1 MSKKRLLTLDD
12 LYNYYSTHSR
22 STHFS
27 SKDGS
32 SPIVVQVPGHL
43 TFDVDNTSTEG
54 LLPVVL
60 QSCHIGKNANKTIIN
75 EDVMTAALP
84 SFSNRPIL
92 GYIHEVDGE
101 WHFYKHNLHEDEDGE
116 IVYDE
121 IPVGIVP
128 ESCGAKLEYDEE
140 KDKTYVVING
150 YIFEEY
156 SKAAEILRREKEC
169 SVSVELSVREFSYNA
184 KECCLVIEDMYFSG
198 VTILG
203 KHPDGEDVAPGM
215 VGSNIKLAD
224 FSVKNN
230 SLFADKYEKQIV
242 EMQDKLDQLISCFNI
257 DNSKKGGISMNHFE
271 ELLAKYS
278 KTVEDITFEYECMS
292 DVELDAK
299 FEELFGEGET
309 EPEDD
314 SIVVENSDAT
324 EDVEESEETIVVEED
339 ETPEEESET
348 TEVTET
354 IIENE
359 VFTRTYELS
368 HDDVR
373 CALYALLAPYEEA
386 DNAYY
391 YISEVFDDY
400 FVYETWCGGGT
411 IYGQAYV
418 KDEETV
424 SFDGERYEL
433 FRELLTASEKA
444 ELESIRS
451 NYSAIAEKLKVY
463 EDAEIE
469 AKKVELLN
477 AKDYASI
484 RDNEVFAEL
493 VENHEN
499 ITFEELQTKCDKILL
514 DAVKSGKY
522 SAVNS
527 VDDDTTDDSIKTSK
541 KQFANPTVTKSKPSR
556 YGNLFAEK
564 NK

>member
-1 MSKKRLLTLDD
+1 MGNKRLLTLDD
-12 LYNYYSTHSR
+12 LCSYYSTHSR

-27 SKDGS
+27 SKDSGS
-32 SPIVVQVPGHL
+32 PVVVQVPGNL
-43 TFDVDNTSTEG
+43 IFNAEDNSTEG

-60 QSCHIGKNANKTIIN
+60 QACHTGKNVNDSIIN
-75 EDVMTAALP
+75 TDVMERSLS
-84 SFSNRPIL
+84 SFKNRPIL

-128 ESCGAKLEYDEE
+128 ESCDAKLEYDEE

-169 SVSVELSVREFSYNA
+169 YVSVELSIREFSYNA
-184 KECCLVIEDMYFSG
+184 KEHCLVIEDFYFSG

-203 KHPDGEDVAPGM
+203 KHPGGEDVMPGM
-215 VGSNIKLAD
+215 AGSNIKLAD
-224 FSVKNN
+224 FSAKNN
-230 SLFADKYEKQIV
+230 SLFTDKYETQII
-242 EMQDKLDQLISCFNI
+242 EMQEKLDKLISCFNI

-278 KTVEDITFEYECMS
+278 KAVEDVTFEYEGLS
-292 DVELDAK
+292 DEELDAK

-314 SIVVENSDAT
+314 SVVVENSSDT
-324 EDVEESEETIVVEED
+324 EEVETTEEESSTTEVVEATVED
-339 ETPEEESET
+339 ET
-348 TEVTET
+348 
-354 IIENE
+354 
-359 VFTRTYELS
+359 FARTYELS
-368 HDDVR
+368 HDDIR

-400 FVYETWCGGGT
+400 FVYESWCNGGA
-411 IYGQAYV
+411 IYGQSYI

-444 ELESIRS
+444 ELEAMRS
-451 NYSAIAEKLKVY
+451 NYAAISEKLKVY
-463 EDAEIE
+463 EDAENE
-469 AKKVELLN
+469 AKKIELLN
-477 AKDYASI
+477 AEDYDSI
-484 RDNEVFAEL
+484 RDNEAFAEL
-493 VENHEN
+493 IKDHAD
-499 ITFEELQTKCDKILL
+499 ITFEDLQDKCDKMLL

-522 SAVNS
+522 NAVGS
-527 VDDDTTDDSIKTSK
+527 TDGITKTSK
-541 KQFANPTVTKSKPSR
+541 KQFTNPTAKKTKPSR
-556 YGNLFAEK
+556 YGNLFAKE
-564 NK
+564 ND

>member
-27 SKDGS
+27 SKDSGI
-32 SPIVVQVPGHL
+32 PVVVQVPGNL
-43 TFDVDNTSTEG
+43 IFDADDNSTEG

-60 QSCHIGKNANKTIIN
+60 QSCHIGRNANNTIIE
-75 EDVMTAALP
+75 EDVMTNALP

-184 KECCLVIEDMYFSG
+184 KEHCLVIEDMYFSG

-224 FSVKNN
+224 FSAKNN

-242 EMQDKLDQLISCFNI
+242 EMQEKLDTLISCFNI
-257 DNSKKGGISMNHFE
+257 DNSKKGGSSMSHFE
-271 ELLAKYS
+271 ELLAKYN
-278 KTVEDITFEYECMS
+278 KTTEDITFEYEGMS
-292 DVELDAK
+292 DEELDAK
-299 FEELFGEGET
+299 FTELFGDIDIVIDEADTEGTSADESNS
-309 EPEDD
+309 EP
-314 SIVVENSDAT
+314 
-324 EDVEESEETIVVEED
+324 
-339 ETPEEESET
+339 
-348 TEVTET
+348 EVTET
-354 IIENE
+354 VTEELEQLDTDDSEVVEPETVEPE
-359 VFTRTYELS
+359 VFARTYELS
-368 HDDVR
+368 HDDIR
-373 CALYALLAPYEEA
+373 CALYNLLVPYEEA
-386 DNAYY
+386 DGDYY
-391 YISEVFDDY
+391 YISEVFDSY
-400 FVYETWCGGGT
+400 FVYESWCGERVF
-411 IYGQAYV
+411 GQAYV

-424 SFDGERYEL
+424 AFDGERYEL
-433 FRELLTASEKA
+433 FKELLTASEKA
-444 ELESIRS
+444 ELEAMRS
-451 NYSAIAEKLKVY
+451 NYSQLYEKVKGYEKV
-463 EDAEIE
+463 ELE
-469 AKKVELLN
+469 AKKTDLLN
-477 AKDYASI
+477 SEDYDLI
-484 RDNEVFAEL
+484 RDDEEFTKL
-493 VENHEN
+493 VKDHED
-499 ITFEELQTKCDKILL
+499 ISFEELEGMCDKIILK
-514 DAVKSGKY
+514 AAKSGKY
-522 SAVNS
+522 GVATSEEQHN
-527 VDDDTTDDSIKTSK
+527 TTTK
-541 KQFANPTVTKSKPSR
+541 KQFTNPEVNKKKPSR
-556 YGNLFAEK
+556 YGNLFK
-564 NK
+564 K